1 MDRLSGRRET
11 AAAGP
16 PAAAMRIALL
26 DVARAQASRLSSL
39 LEFPH
44 DFVAA
49 ADAPQPVD
57 AAIALR
63 FGRSEARQFEPRLLH
78 LPGAGADQ
86 VDFGALPAGCVVCNV
101 FEHEIPLAEY
111 VLAAI
116 LEHAIGYAALR
127 AAFDADRWPETYA
140 RRHTH
145 AEIHG
150 KTLGLVGYGHVGRA
164 VTERARAFGMRV
176 HAVSASGRAPGADWS
191 SPVANLREL
200 LPVADYLVIAC
211 PLTPET
217 RGLVGAAELSLMKR
231 SAVLINIARAQIVDE
246 EPLYVALAEGRLGG
260 ATLDVWYQYPNADTP
275 AARPSRF
282 PFHRLPN
289 VHCTAHSSAWTEEL
303 FARRYAV
310 IAENLNR
317 LRQGRPLRNV
327 IHSADASH
335 QIHVDAGATST

>member
-1 MDRLSGRRET
+1 MDSVSGRTET
-11 AAAGP
+11 AAPGA
-16 PAAAMRIALL
+16 PAAPMRIALL
-26 DVARAQASRLSSL
+26 DVARAQASRLSAL
-39 LEFPH
+39 LAFPH
-44 DFVAA
+44 EFAAA
-49 ADAPQPVD
+49 ADSQQRVD
-57 AAIALR
+57 AVIALR
-63 FGRSEARQFEPRLLH
+63 FGPSEARQFEPRLLH

-86 VDFGALPAGCVVCNV
+86 VDLGALPPGCAVCNV

-111 VLAAI
+111 VLTAI

-127 AAFDADRWPETYA
+127 GAFDADHWPETYA
-140 RRHTH
+140 RRRTH

-200 LPVADYLVIAC
+200 LPMADYLVIAC
-211 PLTPET
+211 PLTSET
-217 RGLVGAAELSLMKR
+217 RGLIGAEELSLMKR
-231 SAVLINIARAQIVDE
+231 SAILINIARAQIVDE
-246 EPLYVALAEGRLGG
+246 EPLYAALSEGRLGG
-260 ATLDVWYQYPNADTP
+260 ATLDVWYQYPSADTS

-282 PFHRLPN
+282 PFHRLLN

-303 FARRYAV
+303 FARRYSV
-310 IAENLNR
+310 IADNLSR

-335 QIHVDAGATST
+335 QIHVDAGVTST